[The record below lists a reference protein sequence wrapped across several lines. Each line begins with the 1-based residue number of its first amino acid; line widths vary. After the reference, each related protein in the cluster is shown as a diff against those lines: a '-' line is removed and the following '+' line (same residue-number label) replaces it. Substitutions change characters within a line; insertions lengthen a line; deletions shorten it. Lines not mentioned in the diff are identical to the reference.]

1 MPSHKIPDSAH
12 SGDRLSGDRVFVVR
26 RCERDDRVD
35 RVDRVETIFLE
46 GVLIVQR
53 ERLRARAFGA
63 LVFFLPNRRASN
75 ERRRLSDASPT
86 RLEASLPFRTMRSSA
101 SLSTRRR

>member
-26 RCERDDRVD
+26 RCERDD

-75 ERRRLSDASPT
+75 ERRRLEAS

>member
-35 RVDRVETIFLE
+35 RVETIFLE
-46 GVLIVQR
+46 GVLIDSTAR
-53 ERLRARAFGA
+53 ETPGARVRSAR
-63 LVFFLPNRRASN
+63 FFPPESKGI
-75 ERRRLSDASPT
+75 E
-86 RLEASLPFRTMRSSA
+86 
-101 SLSTRRR
+101 

>member
-26 RCERDDRVD
+26 RCERDD

-75 ERRRLSDASPT
+75 ERRRLSDA